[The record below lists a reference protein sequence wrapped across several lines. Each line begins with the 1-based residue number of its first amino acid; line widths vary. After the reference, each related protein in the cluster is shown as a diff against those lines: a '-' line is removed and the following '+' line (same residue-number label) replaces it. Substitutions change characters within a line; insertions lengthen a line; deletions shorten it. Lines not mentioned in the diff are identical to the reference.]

1 MKRPAHLTLV
11 DADKIGAVFTQRT
24 EWRERAEKAE
34 ARNEA
39 LEKIAADK
47 VALNEHCAA
56 LETRIEAL
64 ERLRQLVEND
74 KGHIFCACGRCEETL
89 KQLAALRGEEKNEPE
104 TFCPACD
111 AGVGQCNGPHKG
123 NAGEVP
129 Y

>member
-1 MKRPAHLTLV
+1 VAPPNETRKLSERLAERVYIDALAGMDEFV
-11 DADKIGAVFTQRT
+11 DGIEGLEVRI
-24 EWRERAEKAE
+24 
-34 ARNEA
+34 EA

-89 KQLAALRGEEKNEPE
+89 KQLAALRSEEEK
-104 TFCPACD
+104 
-111 AGVGQCNGPHKG
+111 
-123 NAGEVP
+123 
-129 Y
+129 